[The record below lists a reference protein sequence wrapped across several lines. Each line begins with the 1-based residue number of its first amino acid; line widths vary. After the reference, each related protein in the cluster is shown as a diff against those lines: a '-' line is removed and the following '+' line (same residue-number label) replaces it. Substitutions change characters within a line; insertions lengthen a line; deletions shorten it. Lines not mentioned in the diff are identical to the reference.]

1 MITSIWIDNFKS
13 LVDFKIELAKFN
25 CVVGL
30 NGAGKSTL
38 LHALDFISQ
47 LMVGDI
53 SGWPPIQN
61 KTGIKPIKSF
71 LQQEKP
77 SEP

>member
-47 LMVGDI
+47 LMLGDI
-53 SGWPPIQN
+53 SGWLDSRDW
-61 KTGIKPIKSF
+61 KSSD
-71 LQQEKP
+71 LNSKLTRN
-77 SEP
+77 